1 MILRLA
7 FCSVIQ
13 LLKMFG
19 LGKLKSWGKRII
31 SCVFISC
38 WKNTTAI
45 ETSDREA
52 WGRKDAFVVEKELAL
67 LEMYLL
73 GHVEVS

>member
-1 MILRLA
+1 MIARLA
-7 FCSVIQ
+7 FCFVIQ

-19 LGKLKSWGKRII
+19 LDKLESWEKKLILH
-31 SCVFISC
+31 VFISC

-52 WGRKDAFVVEKELAL
+52 WGRKDAFVVEKEWAL

-73 GHVEVS
+73 GHIKVS